1 MTNDWPPFA
10 TQYEEHEVPGR
21 NLEPLR
27 YSVPF
32 RIPNLI
38 AEAECPKFSPST
50 QDLII
55 KAEASLPVASEHRGH
70 GGFVEGLLLRNEAL
84 GSSHIENNPTSYRQL
99 TLTEAGATA
108 KEWNR
113 EAVRNLWV
121 MRGILEDAPRTD
133 ISKSVILND
142 QNLLLGD
149 KKGAGNFRTEGI
161 SRIGDSIIDS
171 PVVFP
176 PNGQVEH
183 FVADWLRFA
192 ARSDFP
198 FIPQIA
204 LGHAHFVSIHPFGDG
219 NGRTGRA
226 AIQRMLLLRGYRTL
240 PVSVALFALRE
251 KYFEALGAYRD
262 GDQDPIVRILSLAIL
277 SASTAISKHIPE
289 VETLVESWKI
299 NAGATTQSK
308 QNIARALEWAAGTP
322 AFTTTKLSEG
332 IGVSTRTAQRIVVEL
347 SDLGVLSSSKKTHP
361 QKETKRVVPIYE
373 AREITEL
380 AEKIEATA
388 KEYALSWWES
398 GNAAYSA
405 DNGKGRVSETIP
417 VLTIQNI
424 ARKVRE
430 EGSHPVLCRSAG
442 NGYGLG
448 ASLFEVFV
456 FHNGQLVMR
465 ADREDTMIAGRG
477 SWERINVF
485 VGSTSRLQ
493 IDVDEANIEDV
504 EKFAA
509 LTGQS
514 NLLPDRGIR
523 AFWENIKKEFQ
534 DILRTWYVWQFI
546 GKYDKFPGPRLM
558 EMGFTPEYQRLL
570 GRSAGIIFY
579 QNLSSFFKQEH
590 PREYYVQLREGQ
602 LWQGY
607 SPSLFSAVEVLLEY
621 ADIPLPYY
629 DTNTCM
635 GQEQRTILTEV
646 QTDLKSYKNSRGFHN
661 LAKFK
666 KSDVENWEANWYELT
681 EEQFVKSESKYPTER
696 LIADYLNISAGVR
709 SQNRDMLDAEEV
721 FLIKAVEIA
730 STRGIA
736 SIEEET
742 IKRIFGFLKRI
753 ETEVFGMRVA
763 ALDEWKQKCEI
774 SALEEATT
782 IAHAI
787 LGYEVQKAESN
798 ITEGTEHFRKRI
810 ASSPAEH
817 QCVPSSDPRQHS
829 IETEASKIFFRR
841 CRDCG
846 GNIRLLDI
854 ETGASVSAQS
864 SEGRSILSIQPDRCL
879 IQEGHY
885 GRTTVKIF
893 CEDKNALHNIL
904 EKTYQVEGGVKIEI
918 TTRGEL
924 VWEGMCSREPAGVL
938 DSVSFRC
945 HDSFALNI

>member
-1 MTNDWPPFA
+1 MTNSWPPFA

-50 QDLII
+50 QDLIN

-121 MRGILEDAPRTD
+121 MRGILEDAPKTG
-133 ISKSVILND
+133 IGKSVILND

-149 KKGAGNFRTEGI
+149 QRGAGKFRTEGI

-183 FVADWLRFA
+183 FVADWFRFVS
-192 ARSDFP
+192 RSDFP

-204 LGHAHFVSIHPFGDG
+204 LGHAHFVSIHPFRDG

-262 GDQDPIVRILSLAIL
+262 GDQDAIVRILSLAIL

-299 NAGATTQSK
+299 KAGATTQSK
-308 QNIARALEWAAGTP
+308 QNIARALEWTAGTP

-347 SDLGVLSSSKKTHP
+347 SDLGILSSSKKTHP

-398 GNAAYSA
+398 GNAAYSSSSE
-405 DNGKGRVSETIP
+405 NGTNNMP
-417 VLTIQNI
+417 TPALTVQNI
-424 ARKVRE
+424 ARKVRDA
-430 EGSHPVLCRSAG
+430 GSHPVLCRPAG

-448 ASLFEVFV
+448 ASLFEIFV

-465 ADREDTMIAGRG
+465 TDREDTMITGRG
-477 SWERINVF
+477 GWGHIDINV
-485 VGSTSRLQ
+485 GSFSRLE
-493 IDVDEANIEDV
+493 IEVDEKNIEDIG
-504 EKFAA
+504 KFAA
-509 LTGQS
+509 LTGQF
-514 NLLPDRGIR
+514 NLQPDRAIR
-523 AFWENIKKEFQ
+523 IFWGNIKKEFQ

-546 GKYDKFPGPRLM
+546 GKYDKFPGPRM
-558 EMGFTPEYQRLL
+558 IEIGVTPEYQKLL
-570 GRSAGIIFY
+570 GRSAGVLFH
-579 QNLSSFFKQEH
+579 QNLSSFFTQEH
-590 PREYYVQLREGQ
+590 PGEYYVELRKGQ

-607 SPSLFSAVEVLLEY
+607 SPSLFSTVDVLLEY
-621 ADIPLPYY
+621 ADVPLPYC
-629 DTNTCM
+629 DANTCIN
-635 GQEQRTILTEV
+635 QEQQAVLTEI
-646 QTDLKSYKNSRGFHN
+646 QTDLKSYKCSKGFRK
-661 LAKFK
+661 LVKFK
-666 KSDVENWEANWYELT
+666 ESDFEEWESKWYELT
-681 EEQFVKSESKYPTER
+681 QEQFAKSESKYPTER
-696 LIADYLNISAGVR
+696 LIADYLDVSAGVR
-709 SQNRDMLDAEEV
+709 SNNRDMLDAEEV
-721 FLIKAVEIA
+721 FLIKAAEIA
-730 STRGIA
+730 SARGIA
-736 SIEEET
+736 SVEEET

-753 ETEVFGMRVA
+753 EVEVFGMRAA
-763 ALDEWKQKCEI
+763 ALDEWKQKCEV

-787 LGYEVQKAESN
+787 LGHEVRKAESN

-817 QCVPSSDPRQHS
+817 QCVPSSDSRPHPT
-829 IETEASKIFFRR
+829 ETEASQIFSRR

-846 GNIRLLDI
+846 GNIRLLNI
-854 ETGASVSAQS
+854 ETGASVSVQNS
-864 SEGRSILSIQPDRCL
+864 KGHPILSIQPNRCL

-885 GRTTVKIF
+885 GRTIVKIF
-893 CEDKNALHNIL
+893 CEDKDVLHNIL
-904 EKTYQVEGGVKIEI
+904 EKTFQVEGGVKIEI
-918 TTRGEL
+918 STEGEL
-924 VWEGMCSREPAGVL
+924 VWDGMCSREPAGVL
-938 DSVSFRC
+938 DSASFRC
-945 HDSFALNI
+945 HDAFALNI

>member
-1 MTNDWPPFA
+1 MTDNWPPFA

-50 QDLII
+50 QDLIN
-55 KAEASLPVASEHRGH
+55 KAEASLLVASEHRGH

-121 MRGILEDAPRTD
+121 MRRILEDAPKTH

-149 KKGAGNFRTEGI
+149 QKWAGKFRTEGI
-161 SRIGDSIIDS
+161 SRIGDSVIDS

-204 LGHAHFVSIHPFGDG
+204 LGHAHFVSIHPFADG

-226 AIQRMLLLRGYRTL
+226 AIQRMLLLHGYRTL

-299 NAGATTQSK
+299 KADATTQSK

-380 AEKIEATA
+380 AEKIETTA

-405 DNGKGRVSETIP
+405 GNEEGRDSETIP
-417 VLTIQNI
+417 VLTAQNI

-430 EGSHPVLCRSAG
+430 AGSHPVLCRPAG

-477 SWERINVF
+477 GWERINVH
-485 VGSTSRLQ
+485 VGSASRLE
-493 IDVDEANIEDV
+493 IDVDEANIGDIQ
-504 EKFAA
+504 KFAA
-509 LTGQS
+509 LTS
-514 NLLPDRGIR
+514 EFNLLPDRGIIT
-523 AFWENIKKEFQ
+523 FWSNIKKEFQ

-546 GKYDKFPGPRLM
+546 GKYDKFPGPRLI
-558 EMGFTPEYQRLL
+558 EVGVTPKYQKLL
-570 GRSAGIIFY
+570 GRSAGVIFY
-579 QNLSSFFKQEH
+579 QNLLSFFKQEH
-590 PREYYVQLREGQ
+590 PKEYYVQLREGQ

-607 SPSLFSAVEVLLEY
+607 SPSLFSAVEVLLGY
-621 ADIPLPYY
+621 ADVPLPYY
-629 DTNTCM
+629 DVNTCI
-635 GQEQRTILTEV
+635 GQEQQTILTEI
-646 QTDLKSYKNSRGFHN
+646 QTDLKSYKSSKGFRN

-666 KSDVENWEANWYELT
+666 KSDFEEWDAKWYELT
-681 EEQFVKSESKYPTER
+681 QEQFVKPESKYSTER
-696 LIADYLNISAGVR
+696 LIADYLNVSAGVR
-709 SQNRDMLDAEEV
+709 SENRDLLDAEEV
-721 FLIKAVEIA
+721 FLIKAAEIA
-730 STRGIA
+730 SARGIT

-753 ETEVFGMRVA
+753 EAEVFGMRA
-763 ALDEWKQKCEI
+763 PALDEWKQECEV

-787 LGYEVQKAESN
+787 LGYEVRKAEAN
-798 ITEGTEHFRKRI
+798 VTEGTEHFRKRI

-817 QCVPSSDPRQHS
+817 QCIPSSDPRQHPT
-829 IETEASKIFFRR
+829 ETEASIIFFRR

-846 GNIRLLDI
+846 GYIRLLDI
-854 ETGASVSAQS
+854 ETGASVSVQN
-864 SEGRSILSIQPDRCL
+864 SEGLPILNIQPDRCL

-893 CEDKNALHNIL
+893 CEDKNVLHNML
-904 EKTYQVEGGVKIEI
+904 ENTFQVEGGVKIEI
-918 TTRGEL
+918 FTEREL

-945 HDSFALNI
+945 HDAFALNI